1 MVTLGQ
7 LYAAV
12 VMGLLL
18 AALGVSIP
26 VLIGI
31 FRDGL
36 ERHTQRVAGRDRDP
50 EARVA
55 EDVAADADTTTR
67 TGVPCRQCGVEND
80 PTYTYCRCCTEP
92 L

>member
-1 MVTLGQ
+1 MVTPGQ
-7 LYAAV
+7 IYAAV
-12 VMGLLL
+12 VIGLLL
-18 AALGVSIP
+18 AAIGVSVP

-36 ERHTQRVAGRDRDP
+36 ERHKQRVARRDRDP

-55 EDVAADADTTTR
+55 EEAAANADVTER

-80 PTYTYCRCCTEP
+80 PTFTYCRCCVEP

>member
-1 MVTLGQ
+1 VVTLGQ

-36 ERHTQRVAGRDRDP
+36 ERHTQRVAERDRDP

-55 EDVAADADTTTR
+55 EDTAADADTAAR
-67 TGVPCRQCGVEND
+67 TGTPCRQCGVEND
-80 PTYTYCRCCTEP
+80 PTYTYCRCCIEP

>member
-31 FRDGL
+31 VRDGL
-36 ERHTQRVAGRDRDP
+36 ERHTQRAAGRDRDL
-50 EARVA
+50 EARSD
-55 EDVAADADTTTR
+55 EDGTADTDTAAPTS
-67 TGVPCRQCGVEND
+67 VLCPQCGVEND
-80 PTYTYCRCCTEP
+80 PAYTYCRCCAEP